1 MTSYSGNNAE
11 EQDVQFNAND
21 GVIQSELSIIGSR
34 KWSAFHQISAFTG
47 DRGLQMMDH

>member
-1 MTSYSGNNAE
+1 MISYSGNNAE
-11 EQDVQFNAND
+11 EQVVQFNAND